1 MINFT
6 QIYTNFD
13 HAIDN
18 LKVIL
23 DQNDRPEA
31 EEYRKQLQ
39 IETKALRENP
49 ILRVAFV
56 GQYSAGKSTIIS
68 ALTGN
73 RKIPIGAAPTTDKA
87 TPYSWNGIEIMDTP
101 GIGTE
106 RQDHDNVTYKAIEQA
121 DLLIFCTTH
130 MLLDNHIIKHF
141 RKLAYEK
148 RYGDKMMLVFNK
160 LSAEAG
166 DDDQKIANY
175 RASMIKALH
184 PHSLDE
190 FSVCFFDAKDYCE
203 GVDED
208 DKELIEISRSPD
220 FIKGLN
226 KFVQERDKLAQ
237 LSSPIRRVRGYTEEI
252 ERNWFCDNSAQNEP
266 FLEVLTRLTRRI
278 REERQK
284 LALEVRRLSLDA
296 GSIIRTFGSDFAND
310 IPEFTSQIELDNRQK
325 QIEIG
330 IKEVYIQSEK
340 DFNKAIENSVKS
352 LQDDVIEILQSNLA
366 SDFIATFESET
377 ELQSKSASKGW
388 DFGSMANQFSFLG
401 GFAAT
406 LGIDISKKAIGPGGK
421 IFSGS
426 LGVAGSKLHGIV
438 LSIGKSLG
446 FKFAP
451 WGAVGIAAK
460 IGTAAKFAGPVIGIF
475 LIGWELL
482 GAYDKSKREQKM
494 KETQGQI
501 ESEFAQIARSLEQQ
515 LKDRLQEFESLCF
528 DYLEMEIRSKRE
540 QYQNTKIG
548 NSEQIGKL
556 RRVQQQLDTL
566 IQSLRY

>member
-23 DQNDRPEA
+23 DQSDRPEA

-39 IETKALRENP
+39 IETKTLRANP

-73 RKIPIGAAPTTDKA
+73 RKIKIGSDITTDKA

-106 RQDHDNVTYKAIEQA
+106 RQDHDNVTYAAIEQA

-130 MLLDNHIIKHF
+130 MLLDDHIIIHF

-190 FSVCFFDAKDYCE
+190 FPVCFFDAKDYCE

-208 DKELIEISRSPD
+208 DKELIEISRFPD
-220 FIKGLN
+220 FIKALN
-226 KFVQERDKLAQ
+226 QFVQERDKLAQ
-237 LSSPIRRVRGYTEEI
+237 LSSPIRRVRGYTEKMES
-252 ERNWFCDNSAQNEP
+252 WFCDNSVQDES
-266 FLEVLTRLTRRI
+266 FLEVLTRLSRRI

-284 LALEVRRLSLDA
+284 LDLEVRRLSLNA
-296 GSIIRTFGSDFAND
+296 SQIIRKFGSDFAND

-325 QIEIG
+325 ELEIG
-330 IKEVYIQSEK
+330 IKEIYIQSEK
-340 DFNKAIENSVKS
+340 DFNTAIENSVKS
-352 LQDDVIEILQSNLA
+352 LQDDVIEILKSNPA
-366 SDFIATFESET
+366 SAFIATFESET
-377 ELQSKSASKGW
+377 ELRSKSASEGW
-388 DFGSMANQFSFLG
+388 DFEKMTKQAHFLG
-401 GFAAT
+401 NFAAN
-406 LGIDISKKAIGPGGK
+406 LGINISQKAIGPGAK
-421 IFSGS
+421 IFIGS
-426 LGVAGSKLHGIV
+426 LGVAGSKLHKIV

-460 IGTAAKFAGPVIGIF
+460 IGTAAKFAIPVIGIF
-475 LIGWELL
+475 LIGWELV
-482 GAYDKSKREQKM
+482 GVYEQSNRKQKM
-494 KETQGQI
+494 KETQGEI
-501 ESEFAQIARSLEQQ
+501 EREFAQIARSLEQQ

-540 QYQNTKIG
+540 EYQNAKTG
-548 NSEQIGKL
+548 NSEQLGKL

-566 IQSLRY
+566 IQSLR

>member
-18 LKVIL
+18 LKVIV

-39 IETKALRENP
+39 IETKALRANP

-73 RKIPIGAAPTTDKA
+73 RKIPIGSDITTDKA

-106 RQDHDNVTYKAIEQA
+106 YQDHDDVTYTAIEQA

-130 MLLDNHIIKHF
+130 MLLDNQIIDHF

-148 RYGDKMMLVFNK
+148 CYGDKMMLVFNK
-160 LSAEAG
+160 LSAERG
-166 DDDQKIANY
+166 TDDQKIANY

-190 FSVCFFDAKDYCE
+190 FTVCFFDAKNYCE

-208 DKELIEISRSPD
+208 DRELIETSRFPD
-220 FIKGLN
+220 FIKALN
-226 KFVQERDKLAQ
+226 QFVQERDKLAQ

-252 ERNWFCDNSAQNEP
+252 ERNWFCDNSAQDES
-266 FLEVLTRLTRRI
+266 FLEVLTRLSRRI

-284 LALEVRRLSLDA
+284 LDIEVRRLSLNA
-296 GSIIRTFGSDFAND
+296 SSIIRTFGSDFAND

-325 QIEIG
+325 EIEIG
-330 IKEVYIQSEK
+330 ILEVYTQSEK

-352 LQDDVIEILQSNLA
+352 LQDDVIEILKSNRA
-366 SDFIATFESET
+366 SDFIATLEPET
-377 ELQSKSASKGW
+377 ELRSKSVSEGW
-388 DFGSMANQFSFLG
+388 DFEKMTKQAHFLG
-401 GFAAT
+401 KFAAN
-406 LGIDISKKAIGPGGK
+406 LGINISQKAIGPGGK

-426 LGVAGSKLHGIV
+426 WGVAGSELHKIV
-438 LSIGKSLG
+438 LSVGKSLG
-446 FKFAP
+446 FKFTP
-451 WGAVGIAAK
+451 WGAVGIATK
-460 IGTAAKFAGPVIGIF
+460 LGTAAKFAGPVIGILLF
-475 LIGWELL
+475 GWELL
-482 GAYDKSKREQKM
+482 GTHDKSKREQKM

-501 ESEFAQIARSLEQQ
+501 EREFAQIARSLEQQ

-540 QYQNTKIG
+540 EYQNTKTG
-548 NSEQIGKL
+548 NSEQLGKL

-566 IQSLRY
+566 IQSLR